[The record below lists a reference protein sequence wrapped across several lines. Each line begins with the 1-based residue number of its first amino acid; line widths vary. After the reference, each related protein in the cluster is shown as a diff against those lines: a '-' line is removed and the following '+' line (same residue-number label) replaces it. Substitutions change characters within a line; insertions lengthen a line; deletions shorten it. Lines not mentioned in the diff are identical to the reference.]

1 MDWHG
6 HSWWVTNQALPEL
19 ACVATVGRVHQSRVY
34 HLLVDAPEA
43 EAAAA
48 VAFWSAALGA
58 TARPVPQEPQF
69 TMLDQALPG
78 LETCV
83 QAVDDAPR
91 YPLDIETDDVEARPS
106 LVVVADRPAGCA
118 E

>member
-1 MDWHG
+1 MMARFGELSPVARRLGARDLRMDWHG

-78 LETCV
+78 LE
-83 QAVDDAPR
+83 
-91 YPLDIETDDVEARPS
+91 
-106 LVVVADRPAGCA
+106 
-118 E
+118 